1 MTSAPLKT
9 VGKAATERVLGSGP
23 GRMRALMAAVV
34 TGTATAA
41 LTYRAL
47 RSGQ

>member
-1 MTSAPLKT
+1 MMPLRT
-9 VGKAATERVLGSGP
+9 ITKAVTQRLTGQGP
-23 GRMRALMAAVV
+23 GAMRALITAVA

>member
-1 MTSAPLKT
+1 MALGTIT
-9 VGKAATERVLGSGP
+9 KAVTQRLTGEGP
-23 GRMRALMAAVV
+23 GPMRALVAAVV